1 MENEIVKA
9 LNFFYHSNNIKA
21 YAYRFPQSERK
32 MQKGVS
38 NQPCDIL
45 SDSSNS
51 KYYIAIEAKSM
62 DISDKNQNLNFKS
75 RFTCTNNI
83 HQLEH
88 ESFFCELTGRT
99 GWLVIE
105 LRRGAG
111 KPRKCHVI
119 DLNSVCH
126 KYKAGEKS
134 LKLVEILTSPEINRV
149 GGKYVVG
156 EELFLPRL
164 IT

>member
-1 MENEIVKA
+1 MENEITKA
-9 LNFFYHSNNIKA
+9 LNLFYYSNHIKA

-32 MQKGVS
+32 MQKGTP

-45 SDSSNS
+45 SDSLDRRF
-51 KYYIAIEAKSM
+51 YLAIEAKSM
-62 DISDKNQNLNFKS
+62 DISDRNQNLNFKS

-119 DLNSVCH
+119 DLNSACYKH
-126 KYKAGEKS
+126 KAGEKS
-134 LKLVEILTSPEINRV
+134 LKLAEILDSPEINRV
-149 GGKYVVG
+149 GGKYVVE
-156 EELFLPRL
+156 EELFK
-164 IT
+164 

>member
-1 MENEIVKA
+1 MESDLAKA
-9 LNFFYHSNNIKA
+9 LNLFYYNNKIKA
-21 YAYRFPQSERK
+21 YAYRFPQSEKK

-45 SDSSNS
+45 SDSSDS
-51 KYYIAIEAKSM
+51 KYYLAIEAKSM

-83 HQLEH
+83 HQLAH
-88 ESFFCELTGRT
+88 ESCFCEITGRT
-99 GWLVIE
+99 GWLVVE

-119 DLNSVCH
+119 NLNFACQ
-126 KYKAGEKS
+126 KYKNGEKS
-134 LKLVEILTSPEINRV
+134 LKLIEILTSPEIKRV
-149 GGKYVVG
+149 GGKYVI
-156 EELFLPRL
+156 EEGLFKDV
-164 IT
+164 I